1 MFTLKLVGK
10 SDNPGNWSAIN
21 DAHTHNRW
29 WLLLILERKK
39 EKKRKS
45 LRVIAIF
52 SVYIYIYVY
61 CVYVCISVCTPFLD
75 RLKRSP
81 RLNNDTFITIVTTEA
96 KYICVMHIGTRT

>member
-29 WLLLILERKK
+29 WLPLILERKK
-39 EKKRKS
+39 EKKKEISRD
-45 LRVIAIF
+45 RDIF
-52 SVYIYIYVY
+52 CIYIYVY
-61 CVYVCISVCTPFLD
+61 CVYVCISVCTQMFLD
-75 RLKRSP
+75 RLKHSP
-81 RLNNDTFITIVTTEA
+81 RFNNDTFITIVTTEA